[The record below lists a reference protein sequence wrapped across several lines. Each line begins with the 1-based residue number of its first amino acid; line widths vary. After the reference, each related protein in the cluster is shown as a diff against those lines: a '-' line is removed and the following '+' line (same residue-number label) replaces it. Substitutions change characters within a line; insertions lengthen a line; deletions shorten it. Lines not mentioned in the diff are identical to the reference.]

1 MQAIPFIYFSL
12 LALFLY
18 RKRKRIDL
26 SIYIVILYTVTGFF
40 SIFVRGIPTY
50 SISLVSATCYCLL
63 HTLCIYPIIK
73 FSDSRVCEMGK
84 IKNDKLLKII
94 AWLAFISFFVFFAGT
109 VSTVMDILSGDL
121 QALRNTLYNEG
132 STGYGGFSNY
142 PIIIR
147 VFFLI
152 TAYLF
157 GCGWVLIFLAFYG
170 LLIQKLPKLY
180 FFLFIIASLNSL
192 WKGIMNIDR
201 SAAAMYVISFMGMV
215 IYFWPYM
222 EKKNKSK
229 VSLVTGL
236 LLGVIFVYLFVI
248 SFARF
253 GGADSNDTYAVEDS
267 FVQYIG
273 QNYYFFCYFFDTFD
287 NPYKMSNLLFPF
299 INHFIFQDDVL
310 GGFRINEFF
319 EIKLGMETGYFYTY
333 LGQIQLTAGHLVAI
347 LFAILLCIIS
357 YSVLNRRISHRVRIS
372 GMTSFLYVF
381 FASFSMLGV
390 FYYYYQQQTI
400 TASIVFFLIVF
411 RLLGPSKLYVE
422 KSKI

>member
-12 LALFLY
+12 LVVFLY
-18 RKRKRIDL
+18 RKRKKIDL
-26 SIYIVILYTVTGFF
+26 SIYIMLLYAVTGFF

-50 SISLVSATCYCLL
+50 SISLVSAISYCFL
-63 HTLCIYPIIK
+63 HTLCIFPIIK
-73 FSDSRVCEMGK
+73 FADYRVFEIGK
-84 IKNDKLLKII
+84 VKNEKLLKII
-94 AWLAFISFFVFFAGT
+94 AWLAFISFLAYFAGT
-109 VSTVMDILSGDL
+109 ISTVVDILSGDL
-121 QALRNTLYNEG
+121 RALRNTLYEEG

-142 PIIIR
+142 PIVVR
-147 VFFLI
+147 VFFLV

-157 GCGWVLIFLAFYG
+157 GCGWVFIFLAFYS
-170 LLIQKLPKLY
+170 LLIQKLPKIY
-180 FFLFIIASLNSL
+180 FFLFIIASLSSL

-201 SAAAMYVISFMGMV
+201 SAAAMYVISFMGTV

-222 EKKNKSK
+222 EKKIKSR

-236 LLGVIFVYLFVI
+236 LLGVIFIYLFVI

-253 GGADSNDTYAVEDS
+253 GGVDSNDSSAVEDS

-273 QNYYFFCYFFDTFD
+273 QNYYYFCYFFDTFD

-299 INHFIFQDDVL
+299 INHFIFRDEVL

-319 EIKLGMETGYFYTY
+319 ENKLGMETGYFYTY

-347 LFAILLCIIS
+347 LFAILLCLIS
-357 YSVLNRRISHRVRIS
+357 YSVLNRKIYRRVRIS

-400 TASIVFFLIVF
+400 TSSVVFFLIMF
-411 RLLGPSKLYVE
+411 RLMGPSKVYVK